1 MHLKI
6 GTLTIR
12 TIMLFTLCTFLS
24 LFAFSTC
31 FDETKATNLESQE
44 IYDDLFESKEDFQN
58 ERNGNSDEYRYW
70 GSNSINDINRY
81 NRLSMQPENE
91 FLQERS
97 LKPAANLPLRFGRTS
112 DDKIAKSIPS
122 FDKIAKS
129 IPNLPQRFGRYLS
142 GKTNVQSVA
151 NLPQRFGRA
160 QYSNHFVHS
169 LATLPLRFGRTPHSD
184 RLQYEMNSHPL
195 ELKNPEE
202 DSDRKKIQAMTF
214 EYERSL
220 QM

>member
-1 MHLKI
+1 MWFSFL
-6 GTLTIR
+6 
-12 TIMLFTLCTFLS
+12 LS
-24 LFAFSTC
+24 L
-31 FDETKATNLESQE
+31 Q
-44 IYDDLFESKEDFQN
+44 SKEDFPN
-58 ERNGNSDEYRYW
+58 ERNVHSDEYRYW

-142 GKTNVQSVA
+142 GKADVQSVA

-160 QYSNHFVHS
+160 QNSDHFVHS
-169 LATLPLRFGRTPHSD
+169 LATLPMRFGRTLHSD

-195 ELKNPEE
+195 EFKNPEE
-202 DSDRKKIQAMTF
+202 DSDKKVMT
-214 EYERSL
+214 
-220 QM
+220 M